1 MTERGFAMFDYF
13 RVACAVPD
21 VEVADVDFNVS
32 QAKKY
37 IEKAKSGNVD
47 LLVFPE
53 LGITGYTCADLFF
66 QKTLLNSALG
76 GIKALLG
83 SSEGSS
89 MIIALGAPI
98 AFDGG
103 IYNCAVVIS
112 GGKIRGIV
120 PKTFIPNYSEFYE
133 KRWFASASDLKIS
146 SVSSAK
152 LGIDGESYDIPVG
165 SLVFDAGETKIGVE
179 ICEDLWTPL
188 PPSTLLCLEGA
199 EIIV

>member
-1 MTERGFAMFDYF
+1 MFDYF

-83 SSEGSS
+83 SSEGCS
-89 MIIALGAPI
+89 MLIAVGAPI

-112 GGKIRGIV
+112 GGKII
-120 PKTFIPNYSEFYE
+120 
-133 KRWFASASDLKIS
+133 
-146 SVSSAK
+146 
-152 LGIDGESYDIPVG
+152 
-165 SLVFDAGETKIGVE
+165 
-179 ICEDLWTPL
+179 
-188 PPSTLLCLEGA
+188 
-199 EIIV
+199 